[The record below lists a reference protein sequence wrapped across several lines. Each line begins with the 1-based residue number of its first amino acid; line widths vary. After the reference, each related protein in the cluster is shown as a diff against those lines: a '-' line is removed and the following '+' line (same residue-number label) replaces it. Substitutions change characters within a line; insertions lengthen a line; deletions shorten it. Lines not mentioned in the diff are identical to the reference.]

1 MDVVKTNIGRLGGVI
16 DVQSEVGTG
25 TKLTITL
32 PVTLAIISALL
43 VRVAER
49 EYALPITA
57 VQEAIV
63 FDPKRV
69 RRVEGREVVTLRGE
83 TLTICRLDEL
93 FRVQSKAR
101 GRRYLVVVAVGQKRM
116 GLVVDGL
123 EGQQDIVIKAL
134 GKSLSRVRGIS
145 GATDLGDQRVALVLD
160 APGLLDEVLSSS
172 ERALHE
178 GRR

>member
-1 MDVVKTNIGRLGGVI
+1 
-16 DVQSEVGTG
+16 
-25 TKLTITL
+25 
-32 PVTLAIISALL
+32 
-43 VRVAER
+43 
-49 EYALPITA
+49 
-57 VQEAIV
+57 
-63 FDPKRV
+63 
-69 RRVEGREVVTLRGE
+69 
-83 TLTICRLDEL
+83 
-93 FRVQSKAR
+93 VQSKAR

-160 APGLLDEVLSSS
+160 APGLLDEVLSSP

>member
-1 MDVVKTNIGRLGGVI
+1 M
-16 DVQSEVGTG
+16 
-25 TKLTITL
+25 
-32 PVTLAIISALL
+32 L
-43 VRVAER
+43 VRQLLDPALAQ
-49 EYALPITA
+49 YAYLVGCPRSG
-57 VQEAIV
+57 EAIV

-83 TLTICRLDEL
+83 TLTICRLEEL